1 MGTGQAQ
8 DIKEA
13 YRANQRI
20 AQRAQD
26 SNGSKRTGSVSI
38 KHYITGSETIRTRRT
53 IHGTVVHG
61 WTRQRYEERKRK

>member
-1 MGTGQAQ
+1 MTLGGGGTGQAH

-38 KHYITGSETIRTRRT
+38 KHYITGSETI
-53 IHGTVVHG
+53 HGTVVHG